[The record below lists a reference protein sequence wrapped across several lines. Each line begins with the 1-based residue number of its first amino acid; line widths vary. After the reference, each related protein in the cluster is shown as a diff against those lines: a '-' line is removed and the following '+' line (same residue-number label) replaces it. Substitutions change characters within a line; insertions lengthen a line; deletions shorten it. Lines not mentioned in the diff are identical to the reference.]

1 MRLTP
6 LADPVF
12 KKIFGEY
19 ANLLIDLINALL
31 DLKHPVVS
39 IEYLQ
44 TELIPELIL
53 EKNTIVDV
61 RCTDSMKRHF
71 IVEMQVTHV
80 PNFYERVLLNAAKVY
95 SSQLKKGD
103 NFKDI
108 KPVYA
113 INIIDDI
120 TEREIEGWIHHYSL
134 RHQTLQ
140 HRTLDGI
147 TLIFLELA
155 KCRKRVNFN
164 MNDPRDRWIKYF
176 IEPEYYMTMDKQ
188 ELEKIPNLK
197 QAVEL
202 LDTSHYTPE
211 QLRGYDQYLDSIR
224 VHNTIMIDKW
234 EQGKKLGMEL
244 VLSILNELKT
254 NKLSITAIA
263 EKYSVDEEFVMRIK
277 ESQG

>member
-1 MRLTP
+1 MKLTP

-44 TELIPELIL
+44 TELVPELIL

-61 RCTDSMKRHF
+61 RCTDSMKRNF
-71 IVEMQVTHV
+71 IVEMQITHV

-108 KPVYA
+108 QPVYA

-120 TEREIEGWIHHYSL
+120 TERESEGWIHHYSL

-140 HRTLDGI
+140 NRSLDGI

-176 IEPEYYMTMDKQ
+176 IEPEYFFTMDKL

-224 VHNTIMIDKW
+224 VHNAFVMAKW
-234 EQGKKLGMEL
+234 EEGKQAGFEL
-244 VLSILNELKT
+244 VLQIMDDVKAKN
-254 NKLSITAIA
+254 LSIAEIA
-263 EKYSVDEEFVMRIK
+263 EKYNLDEGFVEK
-277 ESQG
+277 LV

>member
-1 MRLTP
+1 MKLTP

-31 DLKHPVVS
+31 DLKHPVIA

-44 TELIPELIL
+44 TELVPELIL

-71 IVEMQVTHV
+71 IVEMQITHV

-103 NFKDI
+103 NYKDI
-108 KPVYA
+108 QPVYA

-120 TEREIEGWIHHYSL
+120 TEKESEGWIHNYSL
-134 RHQTLQ
+134 RHHTLQ

-164 MNDPRDRWIKYF
+164 MDDPRDRWIRYF
-176 IEPEYYMTMDKQ
+176 IEPEYFFTMDKL

-224 VHNTIMIDKW
+224 VHNAFVIAKW
-234 EQGKKLGMEL
+234 EEGKQAGFQLALEIMEDIKAKN
-244 VLSILNELKT
+244 LSIKE
-254 NKLSITAIA
+254 IA
-263 EKYSVDEEFVMRIK
+263 EKYNVEEEFVEK
-277 ESQG
+277 LCH